1 MAKKESEARLIATS
15 AIRAGLDYNETN
27 DMLKS
32 GGFEHMNRNSYKTMK
47 KQLKD

>member
-1 MAKKESEARLIATS
+1 MAKKVPAERLVAAE
-15 AIRAGLDYNETN
+15 AIRSGLDYNETN

-32 GGFEHMNRNSYKTMK
+32 GGFEHMNRNSYKTLK